1 MGRVSDRLN
10 FDYIKIDWL
19 ILHIRRRVMRYK
31 KKDLSF
37 KVLIILMVF
46 GIYGCAPE
54 TSEPMAIPEPTG
66 GWVTLIDGTDGLDN
80 FNMVGDANWTGEF
93 ASIRA
98 TDGTGASWLVT
109 KDSYSDFVIRV
120 EFWASDDSNS
130 GIYMRCQNP
139 EVITDRDCYEANIY
153 DQRPDPS
160 YGTGGIVHRA
170 AVSEPA
176 PTVGDKWNVYRIT
189 AYGDR
194 LIAEL
199 NNEVTAD
206 VSDSELSDGPI
217 GLQWAAGELRFRK
230 VEIARL

>member
-1 MGRVSDRLN
+1 
-10 FDYIKIDWL
+10 
-19 ILHIRRRVMRYK
+19 MRGT
-31 KKDLSF
+31 D
-37 KVLIILMVF
+37 KVFSSRIMIILLSLGV
-46 GIYGCAPE
+46 YGCAPD
-54 TSEPMAIPEPTG
+54 SSGPMSIPEPTE
-66 GWVTLIDGTDGLDN
+66 WITLIDGTEGLDN
-80 FNMVGDANWTGEF
+80 FNRVGDANWTEEF
-93 ASIRA
+93 SSIRA
-98 TDGTGASWLVT
+98 TEGNGASWLVT

-176 PTVGDKWNVYRIT
+176 PTVGGKWNVYRIT

-199 NNEVTAD
+199 NNEITAD
-206 VSDSELSDGPI
+206 VSDSELSEGPI

>member
-1 MGRVSDRLN
+1 MRGPN
-10 FDYIKIDWL
+10 KIFSSR
-19 ILHIRRRVMRYK
+19 ILVIL
-31 KKDLSF
+31 LSLG
-37 KVLIILMVF
+37 V
-46 GIYGCAPE
+46 YGCAPD
-54 TSEPMAIPEPTG
+54 SNEPMAIPAPTD
-66 GWVTLIDGTDGLDN
+66 WVTLIDGTEGLDN
-80 FNMVGDANWTGEF
+80 FNRVGDANWTEEF
-93 ASIRA
+93 SSIRA
-98 TDGTGASWLVT
+98 TEGNGASWLVT

-130 GIYMRCQNP
+130 GVYMRCQTP

-176 PTVGDKWNVYRIT
+176 PTVGGKWNVYRIT

-199 NNEVTAD
+199 NNEITAD
-206 VSDSELSDGPI
+206 VSDSELSEGPI

>member
-1 MGRVSDRLN
+1 MQGPN
-10 FDYIKIDWL
+10 KIFSSR
-19 ILHIRRRVMRYK
+19 I
-31 KKDLSF
+31 
-37 KVLIILMVF
+37 LIILF
-46 GIYGCAPE
+46 SLGGYGCAPDS
-54 TSEPMAIPEPTG
+54 SEPMAIPEPTD
-66 GWVTLIDGTDGLDN
+66 WVTLIDGTEGLDN
-80 FNMVGDANWTGEF
+80 FNRVGDANWTEEF
-93 ASIRA
+93 SSIRA
-98 TDGTGASWLVT
+98 TEGNGASWLVT

-199 NNEVTAD
+199 NNEITAD
-206 VSDSELSDGPI
+206 VSDSELSEGPI

>member
-1 MGRVSDRLN
+1 MRGPN
-10 FDYIKIDWL
+10 KIFSSR
-19 ILHIRRRVMRYK
+19 I
-31 KKDLSF
+31 
-37 KVLIILMVF
+37 LIILLSLGV
-46 GIYGCAPE
+46 YGCAPE
-54 TSEPMAIPEPTG
+54 PNEPMAIPEPTD
-66 GWVTLIDGTDGLDN
+66 WVTLIDGTEGLDN
-80 FNMVGDANWTGEF
+80 FNRVGDANWRGEF
-93 ASIRA
+93 SSIRA
-98 TDGTGASWLVT
+98 TQGNGASWLVT
-109 KDSYSDFVIRV
+109 KDSYSNFVIRV

-139 EVITDRDCYEANIY
+139 QVITDRDCYEANIY

-170 AVSEPA
+170 AVSDPA
-176 PTVGDKWNVYRIT
+176 PTVGGKWNVYRIT

-199 NNEVTAD
+199 NNEITAD
-206 VSDSELSDGPI
+206 VSDSELSEGPI

>member
-1 MGRVSDRLN
+1 
-10 FDYIKIDWL
+10 
-19 ILHIRRRVMRYK
+19 MRGT
-31 KKDLSF
+31 D
-37 KVLIILMVF
+37 KVFSSRILIILFSLGV
-46 GIYGCAPE
+46 YGCAPE
-54 TSEPMAIPEPTG
+54 SSEPTPIPEPTE
-66 GWVTLIDGTDGLDN
+66 WVTLIDGTEGLDN
-80 FNMVGDANWTGEF
+80 FNRVGDANWTEEF
-93 ASIRA
+93 SSIRA
-98 TDGTGASWLVT
+98 TEGNGASWLVT

-199 NNEVTAD
+199 NNEITAD
-206 VSDSELSDGPI
+206 VSDSELSEGPI

>member
-1 MGRVSDRLN
+1 MRGPN
-10 FDYIKIDWL
+10 KIFSSR
-19 ILHIRRRVMRYK
+19 ILVIL
-31 KKDLSF
+31 LSLG
-37 KVLIILMVF
+37 V
-46 GIYGCAPE
+46 YGCAPD
-54 TSEPMAIPEPTG
+54 SNEPMAIPEPTD
-66 GWVTLIDGTDGLDN
+66 WVTLIDGTEGLDN
-80 FNMVGDANWTGEF
+80 FNRVGDANWTGEF
-93 ASIRA
+93 SSIRA
-98 TDGTGASWLVT
+98 
-109 KDSYSDFVIRV
+109 SYSDFVIRV

-176 PTVGDKWNVYRIT
+176 PTVGGKWNVYRIT

-199 NNEVTAD
+199 NNEITAD
-206 VSDSELSDGPI
+206 VSDSELSEGPI

>member
-1 MGRVSDRLN
+1 
-10 FDYIKIDWL
+10 
-19 ILHIRRRVMRYK
+19 MRGT
-31 KKDLSF
+31 D
-37 KVLIILMVF
+37 KVFSSRILIILF
-46 GIYGCAPE
+46 SLGAYGCAPDS
-54 TSEPMAIPEPTG
+54 SEPMAIPEPTD
-66 GWVTLIDGTDGLDN
+66 WVTLIDGTEGLDN
-80 FNMVGDANWTGEF
+80 FNRVGDANWAEEF
-93 ASIRA
+93 SSIRA
-98 TDGTGASWLVT
+98 TEGNGASWLVT

-176 PTVGDKWNVYRIT
+176 PTVGGKWNVYRIT

-199 NNEVTAD
+199 NNEITAD
-206 VSDSELSDGPI
+206 VSDSELGEGPI

>member
-1 MGRVSDRLN
+1 MRGPN
-10 FDYIKIDWL
+10 KIFSSR
-19 ILHIRRRVMRYK
+19 ILVIL
-31 KKDLSF
+31 LSLG
-37 KVLIILMVF
+37 V
-46 GIYGCAPE
+46 YGCAPD
-54 TSEPMAIPEPTG
+54 SNEPMAIPEPTD
-66 GWVTLIDGTDGLDN
+66 WVTLIDGTEGLDN
-80 FNMVGDANWTGEF
+80 FNRVGDANWTEEF
-93 ASIRA
+93 SSIRA
-98 TDGTGASWLVT
+98 TEGNGASWLVT
-109 KDSYSDFVIRV
+109 RDSYSDFVIRV

-199 NNEVTAD
+199 NNEITAD
-206 VSDSELSDGPI
+206 VSDSELSEGPI

>member
-1 MGRVSDRLN
+1 MRGTGRVFSSR
-10 FDYIKIDWL
+10 I
-19 ILHIRRRVMRYK
+19 
-31 KKDLSF
+31 
-37 KVLIILMVF
+37 LIILLSLGV
-46 GIYGCAPE
+46 YGCAPDS
-54 TSEPMAIPEPTG
+54 SEPMSVPEPTD
-66 GWVTLIDGTDGLDN
+66 WVTLIDGTEGLDN
-80 FNMVGDANWTGEF
+80 FNRVGDANWTEEF
-93 ASIRA
+93 SSIRA
-98 TDGTGASWLVT
+98 TEGNGASWLVT

-176 PTVGDKWNVYRIT
+176 PTVGGKWNVYRIT

-206 VSDSELSDGPI
+206 VSDSELSEGPI